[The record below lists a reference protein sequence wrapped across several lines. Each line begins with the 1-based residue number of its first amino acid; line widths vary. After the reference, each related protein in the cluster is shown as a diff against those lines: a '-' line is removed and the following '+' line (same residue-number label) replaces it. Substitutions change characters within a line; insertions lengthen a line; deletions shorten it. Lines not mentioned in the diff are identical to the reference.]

1 MTKNWRLTLSSFFWT
16 KHTVLEKEIEHPLAV
31 IAQLRGY
38 RSKLYASRIT
48 RQYAQWRAAGRCYT
62 CIKRADVGEGMTHR
76 SVSPPYEYVTTEG
89 HLTAI
94 IERIAPSS
102 VVAIALG
109 TTGPD
114 TFVDRIRTLQLA
126 VPDHAPAV
134 VDCAQVPQEGLAKL
148 QDLFEIPAVKVMH
161 NGKLALKFLC
171 QAGFDLS
178 SPYFDTMLAS
188 QLLKGGLEARH
199 DLKTV
204 AKAYLDEHMP
214 ETCGN
219 FRAIALTERQL
230 RCAGQTVGVVL
241 GLHAT
246 LSERIESAGLTD
258 CMRLECNCLPAVAA
272 MERNGM
278 LMDMEQW
285 RTLQD
290 TYNELEE
297 DLAYEVCRELTT
309 SGQRTLGDV
318 AALNLGSPH
327 QVKRALRSA
336 GVPVRNVRE
345 DELLKF
351 EEAHPVIP
359 HYIRYKHVLKLK
371 NGFLDALPRHVHPL
385 TGRIHPTF
393 LQVGTVNGR
402 FACRNPNLQQIPRDG
417 TVRGCFVAARDHRL
431 VIADYAQ
438 FELRVVADISGDETM
453 TRAFQRGEDLHR
465 LTASLVLDT
474 PLDQV
479 TKDERIVAKV
489 LNIGLIYG
497 MGARSLRRYA
507 NYNYG
512 VHLTLEDAYEFRR
525 RFFDAYSGVRAFHR
539 SMSTTPLIS
548 IRTLS
553 GRIRRWADGQDPKLT
568 ELLNTRVQGTAAD
581 IMKRAVTS
589 LHEALGPTRAKIV
602 CCVHDELLVET
613 PKVRAAEVAEA
624 VAYHMRAA
632 GNEFLRNVPLD
643 VDVAIARSWA
653 GKG

>member
-1 MTKNWRLTLSSFFWT
+1 
-16 KHTVLEKEIEHPLAV
+16 
-31 IAQLRGY
+31 
-38 RSKLYASRIT
+38 
-48 RQYAQWRAAGRCYT
+48 
-62 CIKRADVGEGMTHR
+62 MTHR
-76 SVSPPYEYVTTEG
+76 SVSPPYEYITTEG
-89 HLTAI
+89 HLAATL
-94 IERIAPSS
+94 ERIVSSS
-102 VVAIALG
+102 VMAITLG

-114 TFVDRIRTLQLA
+114 TFVDSIRTLQLA
-126 VPDHAPAV
+126 VPDRPPV
-134 VDCAQVPQEGLAKL
+134 VIDCAHVPKEGLAKL
-148 QDLFEIPAVKVMH
+148 QELFGLPVVKVVH

-188 QLLKGGLEARH
+188 QLLNGGLMEVRH

-204 AKAYLDEHMP
+204 AKAYLDEYLP
-214 ETCGN
+214 ETCGII
-219 FRAIALTERQL
+219 RAASLTDKQL
-230 RCAGQTVGVVL
+230 RSAGQTVSAVL
-241 GLHAT
+241 SLHAA
-246 LSERIESAGLTD
+246 LSERIASAGLAD

-272 MERNGM
+272 MEHNGM
-278 LMDMEQW
+278 LMDMGQW

-290 TYNELEE
+290 TYDELEE
-297 DLAYEVCRELTT
+297 RLAHEVRRELTT

-318 AALNLGSPH
+318 AAINLGSPH
-327 QVKRALRSA
+327 QVKRALRNA

-345 DELLKF
+345 DELIKY
-351 EEAHPVIP
+351 EGDHPAIP

-371 NGFLDALPRHVHPL
+371 NGFLDALPRHVNPA

-402 FACRNPNLQQIPRDG
+402 FACRDPNLQQIPRDG
-417 TVRGCFVAARDHRL
+417 TVRRCFVAARDHRL

-438 FELRVVADISGDETM
+438 FELRVIADISGDETM

-474 PLDQV
+474 PLDRV
-479 TKDERIVAKV
+479 TKDERLIAKV

-507 NYNYG
+507 NYIYG
-512 VHLTLEDAYEFRR
+512 VHFTLEDAFEFRR
-525 RFFDAYSGVRAFHR
+525 RFFEAYSGVRAFHR
-539 SMSTTPLIS
+539 SVSTTPFVS

-553 GRIRRWADGQDPKLT
+553 GRIRRWPDGQDPKLT

-589 LHEALGPTRAKIV
+589 LHEALGARAKIV
-602 CCVHDELLVET
+602 CCVHDELLVEA
-613 PKVRAAEVAEA
+613 PRARAAEVAET
-624 VAYHMRAA
+624 VAYHMRAV

>member
-1 MTKNWRLTLSSFFWT
+1 
-16 KHTVLEKEIEHPLAV
+16 
-31 IAQLRGY
+31 
-38 RSKLYASRIT
+38 
-48 RQYAQWRAAGRCYT
+48 
-62 CIKRADVGEGMTHR
+62 
-76 SVSPPYEYVTTEG
+76 
-89 HLTAI
+89 
-94 IERIAPSS
+94 
-102 VVAIALG
+102 
-109 TTGPD
+109 
-114 TFVDRIRTLQLA
+114 
-126 VPDHAPAV
+126 VPK
-134 VDCAQVPQEGLAKL
+134 EGLAKL
-148 QDLFEIPAVKVMH
+148 QELFELPVVKVVH

-171 QAGFDLS
+171 QAGFGLS

-188 QLLKGGLEARH
+188 QLLNGGLMDARH

-204 AKAYLDEHMP
+204 AKAYLDEYVP
-214 ETCGN
+214 ETCGIM
-219 FRAIALTERQL
+219 RAGPLTDRQL
-230 RCAGQTVGVVL
+230 RCAGQTVSVVL
-241 GLHAT
+241 RLHAA
-246 LSERIESAGLTD
+246 LSERIASAGLTD

-278 LMDMEQW
+278 LMDMGQW

-297 DLAYEVCRELTT
+297 SLAHEVRRELTT

-318 AALNLGSPH
+318 AAINLGSPH

-345 DELLKF
+345 DELLKY
-351 EEAHPVIP
+351 EEAHPAIP

-385 TGRIHPTF
+385 TGRVHPTF

-402 FACRNPNLQQIPRDG
+402 FACRDPNLQQIPRDG

-438 FELRVVADISGDETM
+438 FELRVIADISGDETM
-453 TRAFQRGEDLHR
+453 TRAFQQGEDLHR

-479 TKDERIVAKV
+479 TKDERLIAKV

-507 NYNYG
+507 NYIYG
-512 VHLTLEDAYEFRR
+512 VHFTLEDAFEFRR
-525 RFFDAYSGVRAFHR
+525 RFFEAYSGVRAFHR
-539 SMSTTPLIS
+539 SMDTTPLVS

-589 LHEALGPTRAKIV
+589 LHEALSTKAKIV
-602 CCVHDELLVET
+602 CCVHDELLVEA
-613 PKVRAAEVAEA
+613 PQVRAAEVAET

-653 GKG
+653 EKV

>member
-1 MTKNWRLTLSSFFWT
+1 
-16 KHTVLEKEIEHPLAV
+16 
-31 IAQLRGY
+31 
-38 RSKLYASRIT
+38 
-48 RQYAQWRAAGRCYT
+48 
-62 CIKRADVGEGMTHR
+62 MTHR
-76 SVSPPYEYVTTEG
+76 IVSPPYEHVTTGG
-89 HLTAI
+89 HLAALL
-94 IERIAPSS
+94 ERIAPSS
-102 VVAIALG
+102 VMAIALG

-126 VPDHAPAV
+126 VPDHPPTV
-134 VDCAQVPQEGLAKL
+134 IDCARVPKEGLVKL
-148 QDLFEIPAVKVMH
+148 QELFELPAVKVVH
-161 NGKLALKFLC
+161 NGKRVLKFLW
-171 QAGFDLS
+171 QAGFGIS

-188 QLLKGGLEARH
+188 QLLHGGLMDARH

-204 AKAYLDEHMP
+204 AKAYLDEYVP
-214 ETCGN
+214 ETCDII
-219 FRAIALTERQL
+219 RAGPLTTRQL
-230 RCAGQTVGVVL
+230 RCAGQTVSVVL
-241 GLHAT
+241 RLHAA
-246 LSERIESAGLTD
+246 LSERIASAGLTD
-258 CMRLECNCLPAVAA
+258 CMRLECACLPAVAA

-278 LMDMEQW
+278 LMDMGQW
-285 RTLQD
+285 RALQD

-297 DLAYEVCRELTT
+297 RLAHEVRRELTT

-318 AALNLGSPH
+318 AAINLGSPH
-327 QVKRALRSA
+327 QVKRALRNA
-336 GVPVRNVRE
+336 GVPVRNVRD
-345 DELLKF
+345 DELVKY
-351 EEAHPVIP
+351 EEVHPAIP
-359 HYIRYKHVLKLK
+359 PYIRYKHVLKLK
-371 NGFLDALPRHVHPL
+371 NGFLDALPRHVHPV

-402 FACRNPNLQQIPRDG
+402 FACRDPNLQQIPRDG

-438 FELRVVADISGDETM
+438 FELRVIADISGDETM
-453 TRAFQRGEDLHR
+453 TRAFQQGEDLHR

-479 TKDERIVAKV
+479 TKDERLIAKV

-497 MGARSLRRYA
+497 MGAKSLRRYA
-507 NYNYG
+507 NYIYG
-512 VHLTLEDAYEFRR
+512 VHFTLEDAFEFRR

-539 SMSTTPLIS
+539 SMGTMPLVS
-548 IRTLS
+548 VRTLS
-553 GRIRRWADGQDPKLT
+553 GRIRRWPDGQDPKLT

-589 LHEALGPTRAKIV
+589 LHEALVERAKIV
-602 CCVHDELLVET
+602 CCVHDELLVEA
-613 PKVRAAEVAEA
+613 PQVRAAEVAET

>member
-1 MTKNWRLTLSSFFWT
+1 M
-16 KHTVLEKEIEHPLAV
+16 
-31 IAQLRGY
+31 Y
-38 RSKLYASRIT
+38 T
-48 RQYAQWRAAGRCYT
+48 R
-62 CIKRADVGEGMTHR
+62 IKRADLGEKRSPR
-76 SVSPPYEYVTTEG
+76 SVSPPYEYVATEG

-126 VPDHAPAV
+126 IHGHPPAV
-134 VDCAQVPQEGLAKL
+134 IDCTQVPQEGLAKL
-148 QDLFEIPAVKVMH
+148 HDFFSTPAVKVMH
-161 NGKLALKFLC
+161 NGKLALRFLY

-204 AKAYLDEHMP
+204 ARAYLDEHTP
-214 ETCGN
+214 ESCGS
-219 FRAIALTERQL
+219 FRAGTLTERQL

-241 GLHAT
+241 SLYAT

-278 LMDMEQW
+278 LMDMGQW

-290 TYNELEE
+290 TYNGLEE
-297 DLAYEVCRELTT
+297 ALAYEVCRELTT

-318 AALNLGSPH
+318 AAINLGSPQ
-327 QVKRALRSA
+327 QVKHAFRSA

-345 DELLKF
+345 DELRKY
-351 EEAHPVIP
+351 EELHPAIP
-359 HYIRYKHVLKLK
+359 RYIRYKHVLKLK

-385 TGRIHPTF
+385 TGRVHPTF

-479 TKDERIVAKV
+479 TKDERLIAKV

-507 NYNYG
+507 NYIYG
-512 VHLTLEDAYEFRR
+512 VHFTLEDAIEFRR

-539 SMSTTPLIS
+539 SVSTTPLIS

-553 GRIRRWADGQDPKLT
+553 GRIRRWEDGQDPKLT

-602 CCVHDELLVET
+602 CCVHDEVLVEA
-613 PKVRAAEVAEA
+613 PQVRAAEVAET
-624 VAYHMRAA
+624 VAYHMRGA
-632 GNEFLRNVPLD
+632 GAEFLRNVPLD

>member
-1 MTKNWRLTLSSFFWT
+1 MEGS
-16 KHTVLEKEIEHPLAV
+16 
-31 IAQLRGY
+31 
-38 RSKLYASRIT
+38 
-48 RQYAQWRAAGRCYT
+48 GRCYT
-62 CIKRADVGEGMTHR
+62 RIKHAELGEEMTHR
-76 SVSPPYEYVTTEG
+76 SVSPPYEYVTTDG

-114 TFVDRIRTLQLA
+114 PFVDRIRTLQLA
-126 VPDHAPAV
+126 VPDHPSAV
-134 VDCAQVPQEGLAKL
+134 IDCAQVPQEGLAKL

-161 NGKLALKFLC
+161 NGKLALKFLY

-204 AKAYLDEHMP
+204 AKAYLDEHMS

-219 FRAIALTERQL
+219 FRAGTLTERQL

-241 GLHAT
+241 GLHGA
-246 LSERIESAGLTD
+246 LSERIESAGLAD

-297 DLAYEVCRELTT
+297 GLAHEVCRELTT

-351 EEAHPVIP
+351 EEAHPAIP
-359 HYIRYKHVLKLK
+359 RYIRYKHVLKLK

-417 TVRGCFVAARDHRL
+417 AVRGCFVAARDYRL

-479 TKDERIVAKV
+479 TKDERLIAKV

-507 NYNYG
+507 NYIYG
-512 VHLTLEDAYEFRR
+512 VHFTLEDAFEFRR

-539 SMSTTPLIS
+539 SVSTTPLVS

-581 IMKRAVTS
+581 IMKRAVAS

-602 CCVHDELLVET
+602 CCVHDEVLVEV
-613 PKVRAAEVAEA
+613 PQVRAAEVAET
-624 VAYHMRAA
+624 VVYHMRAA

>member
-1 MTKNWRLTLSSFFWT
+1 
-16 KHTVLEKEIEHPLAV
+16 
-31 IAQLRGY
+31 
-38 RSKLYASRIT
+38 
-48 RQYAQWRAAGRCYT
+48 
-62 CIKRADVGEGMTHR
+62 MTHR
-76 SVSPPYEYVTTEG
+76 SISPPYEYVTTEG
-89 HLTAI
+89 HLAALL
-94 IERIAPSS
+94 ERIAPSS
-102 VVAIALG
+102 VMAIALG

-126 VPDHAPAV
+126 VPDHPPVV
-134 VDCAQVPQEGLAKL
+134 VDCAQVPKEGLAKL
-148 QDLFEIPAVKVMH
+148 QELFELPVVKVVH

-171 QAGFDLS
+171 QAGFGLS

-188 QLLKGGLEARH
+188 QLLNGGLMDARH

-204 AKAYLDEHMP
+204 AKAYLDEYLP
-214 ETCGN
+214 ETCGII
-219 FRAIALTERQL
+219 RAGPLTDRQL
-230 RCAGQTVGVVL
+230 RCAGQTVSVVL
-241 GLHAT
+241 SLHAA
-246 LSERIESAGLTD
+246 LSERIASAGLTD

-272 MERNGM
+272 MERNGV
-278 LMDMEQW
+278 LMDMGQW

-297 DLAYEVCRELTT
+297 SLAHEVRRELTT

-318 AALNLGSPH
+318 AAINLGSPH

-345 DELLKF
+345 DELHKY
-351 EEAHPVIP
+351 EELHPAIP

-371 NGFLDALPRHVHPL
+371 NGFLDALPRHIHPL

-402 FACRNPNLQQIPRDG
+402 FACRDPNLQQIPRDG
-417 TVRGCFVAARDHRL
+417 AVRGCFVAARDHRL

-438 FELRVVADISGDETM
+438 FELRVIADISGDETM
-453 TRAFQRGEDLHR
+453 TRAFQQGEDLHK

-479 TKDERIVAKV
+479 TKDERLIAKV

-507 NYNYG
+507 NYIYG
-512 VHLTLEDAYEFRR
+512 VHFTLEDAFEFRR
-525 RFFDAYSGVRAFHR
+525 RFFEAYSGVRAFHR
-539 SMSTTPLIS
+539 SMGTTPLVS

-581 IMKRAVTS
+581 IMKRAVSS
-589 LHEALGPTRAKIV
+589 LHEALSTKAKIV
-602 CCVHDELLVET
+602 CCVHDELLVEA
-613 PKVRAAEVAEA
+613 PQARAAEVAET

-632 GNEFLRNVPLD
+632 GNEFLRTVPLD